1 MKRNKILASLLAL
14 SLTLGLTIPA
24 FAVDPDPEVQ
34 NGKAEFTV
42 ATQLKLPTIKVTIA
56 TPSQLIVNPYKMTF
70 DASGIGLSNA
80 ETDSL
85 IASAG
90 KITSTSNISMKV
102 SATAT
107 ATPSSGGSLKIL
119 TARPTTGSE
128 PTEASVLL
136 TLSMVNVTKDDVDN
150 NKLNDAS
157 VWTSATPQTV
167 KESGSTPV
175 EITLAAADAT
185 NTSVYGAYKFDGES
199 YGTTWTNNDTM
210 DLKVV
215 FNIEPV
221 ISTT

>member
-24 FAVDPDPEVQ
+24 FAEDPEVQ

-42 ATQLKLPTIKVTIA
+42 ATQLNLPTIKVTIA

-70 DASGIGLSNA
+70 DASGIGLTNT

-107 ATPSSGGSLKIL
+107 ATPSSGGALKIL
-119 TARPTTGSE
+119 TARPTAGSE
-128 PTEASVLL
+128 PT
-136 TLSMVNVTKDDVDN
+136 
-150 NKLNDAS
+150 DAS
-157 VWTSATPQTV
+157 VFLTLAMANVDSSAVSDLNADAIWTSVTPQAV

-175 EITLAAADAT
+175 EITLAAAA
-185 NTSVYGAYKFDGES
+185 SGSEVYGAYKFDGES
-199 YGTTWTNNDTM
+199 YGTTWTNQDTM

-221 ISTT
+221 IPTT